1 MIAGRFSKVKSA
13 KRAIA
18 GPQRGPLPRAVL
30 IAGAVAAGFCWLP
43 SPTGGASAETI
54 SNGIGVTANLLPG
67 CGVDTGGPL
76 AFFGYT
82 GAADAVATQR
92 IYISCT
98 SNLPVTL
105 AVDSGQNAPP
115 MAGATQFTMNNGAS
129 LLNYELYTDPS
140 LSAASQVGAFQ
151 AWTPT
156 LTALP
161 PEVVGQYYASLHGR
175 IPAGQIVG
183 GGAYGDVLTI
193 TVAW

>member
-54 SNGIGVTANLLPG
+54 SNAIGVTANLLPSCSVEAG
-67 CGVDTGGPL
+67 SLV
-76 AFFGYT
+76 FGYT
-82 GAADAVATQR
+82 GVADEVAGQNL
-92 IYISCT
+92 YVSC
-98 SNLPVTL
+98 SGDLPVTL
-105 AVDSGQNAPP
+105 AVDSGQNVPP
-115 MAGATQFTMNNGAS
+115 VVGATQFAMNNGAN
-129 LLNYELYTDPS
+129 LLNYELYTDSS

-156 LTALP
+156 LIALP
-161 PEVVGQYYASLHGR
+161 SIVVGQYYTVLHGR
-175 IPAGQIVG
+175 IPAGQTVAG
-183 GGAYGDVLTI
+183 GTYSDVLTI
-193 TVAW
+193 TIAW